1 VSIKGKLRRCENRKR
16 FEPFERFEQ
25 EENYMIETEGLTGA
39 DTLLRVLSHMG
50 VDRIFASPG
59 SEWSPVW
66 EAFAKA
72 KAQSEGVP
80 LYISSRHE
88 EIAVGMA
95 SGFAKSTGKLPAVMI
110 HTTVGAL
117 HATMALR
124 GALHEQVPMVV
135 FTGESLGFGEEAGP
149 DVGAQW
155 LGALADIGG
164 PARLVD
170 RCVKW
175 SYGINAKSLLPSTIQ
190 RACQLAMGTPK
201 GPVFVSIPMEY
212 LFDKMTKN
220 AAADNVPV
228 PAPMADPAALDGLAA
243 TLAEAKNPLIITEE
257 AGRSTVTVQKL
268 VELAELLGAG
278 VVESRASSY
287 VNFPRTHPLHAGF
300 EPQEFLQE
308 ADAILLLGVI
318 APWHPASKKL
328 PPETKVAVLSDNPL
342 RADLPYWGYPVTQI
356 LTGEIESSM
365 KYFVEAVKKRVTKG
379 NSDATR
385 RAESWRSRHEKRKA
399 EWKEEALRRKEQKPI
414 DTRWVTYELAQVMPS
429 DALVVEET
437 ITHRL
442 SIHRYLDMLKP
453 GTFFAGS
460 IGGLGTGTGT
470 ALGVKAAFPKRPV
483 LCLIGDGAFNYDPG
497 LAALGVCQEHNLPI
511 MIVLYNNFGYH
522 SQKSGVPRFF
532 PDGFA
537 VKNRDF
543 IGISI
548 SPSPDY
554 AMVTRAFD
562 GYGEKVEEPDEVR
575 AALQRGLK
583 AITAGQMA
591 LIDIRLAKAAET
603 NERPDR
609 AN

>member
-1 VSIKGKLRRCENRKR
+1 
-16 FEPFERFEQ
+16 
-25 EENYMIETEGLTGA
+25 
-39 DTLLRVLSHMG
+39 
-50 VDRIFASPG
+50 
-59 SEWSPVW
+59 
-66 EAFAKA
+66 
-72 KAQSEGVP
+72 
-80 LYISSRHE
+80 
-88 EIAVGMA
+88 
-95 SGFAKSTGKLPAVMI
+95 
-110 HTTVGAL
+110 
-117 HATMALR
+117 
-124 GALHEQVPMVV
+124 
-135 FTGESLGFGEEAGP
+135 
-149 DVGAQW
+149 
-155 LGALADIGG
+155 
-164 PARLVD
+164 
-170 RCVKW
+170 
-175 SYGINAKSLLPSTIQ
+175 
-190 RACQLAMGTPK
+190 
-201 GPVFVSIPMEY
+201 MEY

-220 AAADNVPV
+220 AAAENVSI
-228 PAPMADPAALDGLAA
+228 PAPTADPAAIEELA
-243 TLAEAKNPLIITEE
+243 TLLASAKNPLIITEE
-257 AGRSTVTVQKL
+257 AGRDPGVVAKL

-308 ADAILLLGVI
+308 ADAILLLGVV

-328 PPETKVAVLSDNPL
+328 NPGTKVAVLSDNPL
-342 RADLPYWGYPVTQI
+342 RSELPYWGFPVNQI

-365 KYFVEAVKKRVTKG
+365 KHLLESLKKRATKG
-379 NSDATR
+379 DDAKR
-385 RAESWRSRHEKRKA
+385 RAESWGRRHEARKA
-399 EWKEEALRRKEQKPI
+399 SWKEDALQRKEQKPI
-414 DTRWVTYELAQVMPS
+414 DTRWVTYELAQVIPA
-429 DALVVEET
+429 DAMVVEET

-453 GTFFAGS
+453 GTFFAGC

-470 ALGVKAAFPKRPV
+470 ALGVKAAHPKRPV

-511 MIVLYNNFGYH
+511 MIVLYNNYGYH

-537 VKNRDF
+537 VKNQDF

-548 SPSPDY
+548 NPSPDY
-554 AMVTRAFD
+554 AMIARAFD
-562 GYGEKVEEPDEVR
+562 GYGEKVEEPSEVR

-583 AITAGQMA
+583 AVAAGQLA

>member
-1 VSIKGKLRRCENRKR
+1 
-16 FEPFERFEQ
+16 
-25 EENYMIETEGLTGA
+25 MIETEGLTGA

-50 VDRIFASPG
+50 VDRIFSSPG
-59 SEWSPVW
+59 SEWAPVW

-80 LYISSRHE
+80 QYISSRHE
-88 EIAVGMA
+88 EVAVGMA
-95 SGFAKSTGKLPAVMI
+95 SGYAKATGKLAAVMI

-124 GALHEQVPMVV
+124 GALHEQIPMVV

-164 PARLVD
+164 PARLVE

-175 SYGINAKSLLPSTIQ
+175 SYGVNAKSLLPSTIQ

-201 GPVFVSIPMEY
+201 GPVFVSLPMEY

-220 AAADNVPV
+220 AAAENVAI
-228 PAPMADPAALDGLAA
+228 PAPMADPAALDELAA
-243 TLAEAKNPLIITEE
+243 SLAGAKNPLIVTEE
-257 AGRSTVTVQKL
+257 AGRDPQVVEQL

-287 VNFPRTHPLHAGF
+287 INFPRTHPLHAGF
-300 EPQEFLQE
+300 EPVEFLVE
-308 ADAILLLGVI
+308 SDVIFLLGVV

-328 PPETKVAVLSDNPL
+328 NPGTKLAVLSDNPL
-342 RADLPYWGYPVTQI
+342 RSEMPYWGYPVTQI
-356 LTGEIESSM
+356 LTGEIERSM
-365 KYFVEAVKKRVTKG
+365 KYLLEAVKKKVSKG
-379 NSDATR
+379 NGDAARRGETWSSRHAAR
-385 RAESWRSRHEKRKA
+385 RAAWHEDALKR
-399 EWKEEALRRKEQKPI
+399 REQKPI
-414 DTRWVTYELAQVMPS
+414 DTRWVTHELAQVIPA
-429 DALVVEET
+429 DAIVVEET

-453 GTFFAGS
+453 GTFFAGC

-470 ALGVKAAFPKRPV
+470 ALGVKAANPKRPV

-497 LAALGVCQEHNLPI
+497 LATLGVCQEHNLPI
-511 MIVLYNNFGYH
+511 MIVLFNNYGYH

-537 VKNRDF
+537 VKNQDF

-548 SPSPDY
+548 NPSPDY
-554 AMVTRAFD
+554 AMIARAFD
-562 GYGEKVEEPDEVR
+562 GYGEKVEEPGEVR

-583 AITAGQMA
+583 AVAGGQVA
-591 LIDIRLAKAAET
+591 LIDVRLAKAAET

>member
-1 VSIKGKLRRCENRKR
+1 
-16 FEPFERFEQ
+16 
-25 EENYMIETEGLTGA
+25 MIETEGLSGA
-39 DTLLRVLSHMG
+39 ETLLRVLSHMG

-95 SGFAKSTGKLPAVMI
+95 SGYAKSTGKLSAVMI

-117 HATMALR
+117 HAAMALR
-124 GALHEQVPMVV
+124 GALHDQVPMVV
-135 FTGESLGFGEEAGP
+135 FAGESIGFGEEAGP

-170 RCVKW
+170 HCVKW
-175 SYGINAKSLLPSTIQ
+175 SYGVNAKSLLPSTIQ

-201 GPVFVSIPMEY
+201 GPVFVSLPMEY
-212 LFDKMTKN
+212 LFDKMTKH
-220 AAADNVPV
+220 AAGENVPV
-228 PAPMADPAALDGLAA
+228 PAPMADPAAIEELAA
-243 TLAEAKNPLIITEE
+243 LLAGAKNPVIITEE
-257 AGRSTVTVQKL
+257 AGRSPGVVEKL

-300 EPQEFLQE
+300 EPIEFLPE
-308 ADAILLLGVI
+308 ADVIFLLGVI
-318 APWHPASKKL
+318 TPWHPASRRL
-328 PPETKVAVLSDNPL
+328 APGTKVAVLSDNPL
-342 RADLPYWGYPVTQI
+342 RSELPYWGYPVNQI
-356 LTGEIESSM
+356 LTGEIETSM
-365 KYFVEAVKKRVTKG
+365 KHLLEAVKKRVSKG
-379 NSDATR
+379 NGDAAR
-385 RAESWRSRHEKRKA
+385 RADTWRGRHDARKA
-399 EWKEEALRRKEQKPI
+399 DWKEEALRRQTQKPI
-414 DTRWVTYELAQVMPS
+414 DTRWVTYELAQVIPP
-429 DALVVEET
+429 DAIVVEET

-442 SIHRYLDMLKP
+442 SIHRYLDRLKP
-453 GTFFAGS
+453 GSFFAGC
-460 IGGLGTGTGT
+460 IGGLGTGLGT

-483 LCLIGDGAFNYDPG
+483 LCLIGDGSFNYDPG
-497 LAALGVCQEHNLPI
+497 LPALGVCQEHQLPI
-511 MIVLYNNFGYH
+511 LIVLFNNYGYL
-522 SQKSGVPRFF
+522 SQRSGVPRYF

-537 VKNRDF
+537 VRNQDF

-548 SPSPDY
+548 TPSPDY
-554 AMVTRAFD
+554 ATVARAFD
-562 GYGEKVEEPDEVR
+562 GYGERVEEPGEVR
-575 AALQRGLK
+575 AAIQRGLK
-583 AITAGQMA
+583 AVAGGQLA

>member
-1 VSIKGKLRRCENRKR
+1 
-16 FEPFERFEQ
+16 
-25 EENYMIETEGLTGA
+25 MIETEGLTGA

-59 SEWSPVW
+59 SEWAPVW

-88 EIAVGMA
+88 EVAVGMA

-135 FTGESLGFGEEAGP
+135 FTGESLGFGEEPGP

-155 LGALADIGG
+155 LGALADVGG

-175 SYGINAKSLLPSTIQ
+175 SYGVNAKSLLPSTIQ
-190 RACQLAMGTPK
+190 RACQLAMAAPK
-201 GPVFVSIPMEY
+201 GPVFVSLPMEY

-220 AAADNVPV
+220 AAAVNVPI
-228 PAPMADPAALDGLAA
+228 PAPLADPAAIEELAA
-243 TLAEAKNPLIITEE
+243 TLVGAKNPLVITEE
-257 AGRSTVTVQKL
+257 AGRDPGVVEKL
-268 VELAELLGAG
+268 VELADLLGAG

-300 EPQEFLQE
+300 EPSEFLAE
-308 ADAILLLGVI
+308 TDVIFLLGVI
-318 APWHPASKKL
+318 TPWHPVSRQLA
-328 PPETKVAVLSDNPL
+328 PGTKVAVLSDNPL
-342 RADLPYWGYPVTQI
+342 RSELPYWGYPVSQI
-356 LTGEIESSM
+356 LTGEIEGSLTHLL
-365 KYFVEAVKKRVTKG
+365 EAVKKRVSKG
-379 NSDATR
+379 NTGAAR
-385 RAESWRSRHEKRKA
+385 RAESWRGRHEARRA
-399 EWKEEALRRKEQKPI
+399 SWKEEALRRQAQKPI
-414 DTRWVTYELAQVMPS
+414 DTRWVTYELAQVIPS
-429 DALVVEET
+429 DAIVVEET

-453 GTFFAGS
+453 GTFFAGC

-511 MIVLYNNFGYH
+511 MIVLYNNYGYH

-537 VKNRDF
+537 VKNQDF

-548 SPSPDY
+548 APSPEY
-554 AMVTRAFD
+554 ALIARAFD
-562 GYGEKVEEPDEVR
+562 GYGEKVEEPGEVHT
-575 AALQRGLK
+575 ALQRGLK
-583 AITAGQMA
+583 AIAGGQMA

>member
-1 VSIKGKLRRCENRKR
+1 
-16 FEPFERFEQ
+16 
-25 EENYMIETEGLTGA
+25 MIETEGLTGA
-39 DTLLRVLSHMG
+39 DALLRVLSQMG
-50 VDRIFASPG
+50 VDRIFSSPG

-80 LYISSRHE
+80 QYISSRHE
-88 EIAVGMA
+88 EVAVGMA
-95 SGFAKSTGKLPAVMI
+95 SGYAKATGKLPAVMI

-124 GALHEQVPMVV
+124 GALHEQIPMVV

-175 SYGINAKSLLPSTIQ
+175 SYGVNAKSLLPSTIQ

-212 LFDKMTKN
+212 LFDKMSKN
-220 AAADNVPV
+220 AAAESVPI
-228 PAPMADPAALDGLAA
+228 PAPMAEPAALEELAA
-243 TLAEAKNPLIITEE
+243 ALAGAKNPIIITEE
-257 AGRSTVTVQKL
+257 AGRSPAVVEQLVQ
-268 VELAELLGAG
+268 LAELLGAG

-287 VNFPRTHPLHAGF
+287 VNFPRTHPHHAGF
-300 EPQEFLQE
+300 EPAEFLQE
-308 ADAILLLGVI
+308 ADVLFLLGVVT
-318 APWHPASKKL
+318 PWHPASKKL
-328 PPETKVAVLSDNPL
+328 NSGTKVAVLSDNPL
-342 RADLPYWGYPVTQI
+342 RSELPYWGYPVNQI
-356 LTGEIESSM
+356 LTGEIESSL
-365 KYFVEAVKKRVTKG
+365 KYLLNVVRKKISQG

-385 RAESWRSRHEKRKA
+385 RSEIWRSRHQARRA
-399 EWKEEALRRKEQKPI
+399 SWQEEALVRKEQKPI
-414 DTRWVTYELAQVMPS
+414 DTRWVTHQLAQVIPS
-429 DALVVEET
+429 DAIVVEET

-442 SIHRYLDMLKP
+442 SIHRYLDMLTP
-453 GTFFAGS
+453 GSFFAGC

-470 ALGVKAAFPKRPV
+470 ALGVKAANPKRPV

-511 MIVLYNNFGYH
+511 MILLYNNYGYH

-537 VKNRDF
+537 VKNQDF

-548 SPSPDY
+548 NPSPDY
-554 AMVTRAFD
+554 AMIARAFE
-562 GYGEKVEEPDEVR
+562 GYGEKVEEPGEVR

-583 AITAGQMA
+583 AVAGGQVA
-591 LIDIRLAKAAET
+591 LIDVRLAKAAES

>member
-1 VSIKGKLRRCENRKR
+1 
-16 FEPFERFEQ
+16 
-25 EENYMIETEGLTGA
+25 MIETKGLSGA

-95 SGFAKSTGKLPAVMI
+95 SGYAKSTGKLPAVMI

-135 FTGESLGFGEEAGP
+135 LTGESLGFGEEEGP

-175 SYGINAKSLLPSTIQ
+175 SYGVNAKSLLPSTIQ
-190 RACQLAMGTPK
+190 RACQLAMGFPK
-201 GPVFVSIPMEY
+201 GPVFVSLPMEY

-220 AAADNVPV
+220 ASAENVPI
-228 PAPMADPAALDGLAA
+228 PSPMADPASIDELAA
-243 TLAEAKNPLIITEE
+243 CLAAAKNPVIITEE
-257 AGRSTVTVQKL
+257 AGRSTVVVEKL

-308 ADAILLLGVI
+308 ADAIFLLGVI
-318 APWHPASKKL
+318 TPWHPASKSL
-328 PPETKVAVLSDNPL
+328 APGTKVAVLSENPL
-342 RADLPYWGYPVTQI
+342 RSDLPYWGYPVNQI
-356 LTGEIESSM
+356 LTGDIESSM
-365 KYFVEAVKKRVTKG
+365 KHLVECVKKRSGKANG
-379 NSDATR
+379 DAAGRTDI
-385 RAESWRSRHEKRKA
+385 WRKRHEERKA
-399 EWKEEALRRKEQKPI
+399 KWKEEALIRKDQKPI
-414 DTRWVTYELAQVMPS
+414 DTRWITHELAQVLPA
-429 DALVVEET
+429 DAMIIEET

-453 GTFFAGS
+453 GSFFAGC

-497 LAALGVCQEHNLPI
+497 LAALGVCQEHQLPI
-511 MIVLYNNFGYH
+511 MIVLYNNYGYH

-532 PDGFA
+532 PEGFA
-537 VKNRDF
+537 VRNQDF

-548 SPSPDY
+548 NPSPDY
-554 AMVTRAFD
+554 ATIARAFD
-562 GYGEKVEEPDEVR
+562 GYGEKVEEPSEVR
-575 AALQRGLK
+575 AALQRALR
-583 AITAGQMA
+583 AIAAGQLA
-591 LIDIRLAKAAET
+591 LIDVRLAKAAET

>member
-1 VSIKGKLRRCENRKR
+1 
-16 FEPFERFEQ
+16 
-25 EENYMIETEGLTGA
+25 MIETEGLNGA
-39 DTLLRVLSHMG
+39 DTLLRVLAHMG
-50 VDRIFASPG
+50 VDHIFSSPG

-80 LYISSRHE
+80 QYITSRHE
-88 EIAVGMA
+88 EVAVGMA
-95 SGFAKSTGKLPAVMI
+95 SGYAKSTGKLPAVMI

-175 SYGINAKSLLPSTIQ
+175 SYGVNAKSLLPSTIQ

-220 AAADNVPV
+220 AVADNVPV
-228 PAPMADPAALDGLAA
+228 PAPMAAPATIDELAAALAN
-243 TLAEAKNPLIITEE
+243 AKNPLVITEE
-257 AGRSTVTVQKL
+257 AGRDLSVVEQL

-278 VVESRASSY
+278 VVETRASSY

-300 EPQEFLQE
+300 EPAEFMQE
-308 ADAILLLGVI
+308 ADVILLLGVV
-318 APWHPASKKL
+318 APWHPASRKL
-328 PPETKVAVLSDNPL
+328 NSATHVAVLSDNPL
-342 RADLPYWGYPVTQI
+342 RSELPYWGYQVNQI
-356 LTGEIESSM
+356 LTGEITSSM
-365 KYFVEAVKKRVTKG
+365 KYLLESVKMKVSRG
-379 NSDATR
+379 NSEASRRTETWRGRHEAR
-385 RAESWRSRHEKRKA
+385 RAGWRED
-399 EWKEEALRRKEQKPI
+399 ALRRKEQKPI
-414 DTRWVTYELAQVMPS
+414 DTRWVTHELAQVIPP
-429 DALVVEET
+429 DAIVVEET

-453 GTFFAGS
+453 GSFFAGC

-470 ALGVKAAFPKRPV
+470 ALGVKAANPKRPV

-511 MIVLYNNFGYH
+511 MILLYNNYGYH

-537 VKNRDF
+537 VKNQDF

-548 SPSPDY
+548 NPSPDY
-554 AMVTRAFD
+554 ATIARAFD
-562 GYGEKVEEPDEVR
+562 GYGEKVEEPEEVR

-583 AITAGQMA
+583 AVAGGQVA
-591 LIDIRLAKAAET
+591 LIDVRLAKAAET

>member
-1 VSIKGKLRRCENRKR
+1 
-16 FEPFERFEQ
+16 
-25 EENYMIETEGLTGA
+25 MIETEGLSGA
-39 DTLLRVLSHMG
+39 DTLLRVLAHMG

-80 LYISSRHE
+80 LYITSRHE

-95 SGFAKSTGKLPAVMI
+95 SGYAKSTGKLPAVMI

-135 FTGESLGFGEEAGP
+135 FTGESLGFGEEPGP
-149 DVGAQW
+149 DAGAQW

-175 SYGINAKSLLPSTIQ
+175 SHGVNAKSLLPSTIQ
-190 RACQLAMGTPK
+190 RACQLAVGSPK

-220 AAADNVPV
+220 ASAENVPV
-228 PAPMADPAALDGLAA
+228 PAPMADPAAIEELAA
-243 TLAEAKNPLIITEE
+243 TLANAKNPVIITEE
-257 AGRSTVTVQKL
+257 AGRSTAVVEKL

-278 VVESRASSY
+278 VIESRASGY
-287 VNFPRTHPLHAGF
+287 VNFPRNHPLHGGF

-308 ADAILLLGVI
+308 ADFILLLGVI
-318 APWHPASKKL
+318 TPWHPASKKL
-328 PPETKVAVLSDNPL
+328 GQGTKVAVLSEDPL
-342 RADLPYWGYPVTQI
+342 RSDLPYWGYPVNQI
-356 LTGEIESSM
+356 LTGEIESSF
-365 KYFVEAVKKRVTKG
+365 KHLLECVKKRVSKG
-379 NSDATR
+379 NTDATR
-385 RAESWRSRHEKRKA
+385 RAETWRSRHEKRKA
-399 EWKEEALRRKEQKPI
+399 AWKEEALIRKDQKPI
-414 DTRWVTYELAQVMPS
+414 DTRWITYELAQVLPP

-453 GTFFAGS
+453 GTFFAGC

-470 ALGVKAAFPKRPV
+470 ALGVKAAYPKRPV

-497 LAALGVCQEHNLPI
+497 LAALGVCQEHQLPI
-511 MIVLYNNFGYH
+511 MIVLFNNYGYH

-532 PDGFA
+532 PDGF
-537 VKNRDF
+537 
-543 IGISI
+543 
-548 SPSPDY
+548 
-554 AMVTRAFD
+554 
-562 GYGEKVEEPDEVR
+562 E
-575 AALQRGLK
+575 
-583 AITAGQMA
+583 
-591 LIDIRLAKAAET
+591 AAET

>member
-1 VSIKGKLRRCENRKR
+1 
-16 FEPFERFEQ
+16 
-25 EENYMIETEGLTGA
+25 MIETEGLSGA
-39 DTLLRVLSHMG
+39 DTLLRVLAHMG

-80 LYISSRHE
+80 LYITSRHE

-95 SGFAKSTGKLPAVMI
+95 SGYAKSTGKLPAVMI

-135 FTGESLGFGEEAGP
+135 FTGESLGFGEEPGP
-149 DVGAQW
+149 DAGAQW

-175 SYGINAKSLLPSTIQ
+175 SHGVNAKSLLPSTIQ
-190 RACQLAMGTPK
+190 RACQLAVGSPK
-201 GPVFVSIPMEY
+201 GPVFVSILMEY

-220 AAADNVPV
+220 ASAENVPV
-228 PAPMADPAALDGLAA
+228 PAPMADPAAI
-243 TLAEAKNPLIITEE
+243 E
-257 AGRSTVTVQKL
+257 
-268 VELAELLGAG
+268 ELAELLGAG
-278 VVESRASSY
+278 VIESRASGY
-287 VNFPRTHPLHAGF
+287 VNFPRNHPLHGGF

-308 ADAILLLGVI
+308 ADFILLLGVI
-318 APWHPASKKL
+318 TPWHPASKKL
-328 PPETKVAVLSDNPL
+328 GQGTKVAVLSEDPL
-342 RADLPYWGYPVTQI
+342 RSDLPYWGYPVNQI
-356 LTGEIESSM
+356 LTGEIESSF
-365 KYFVEAVKKRVTKG
+365 KHLLECVKKRVFKG
-379 NSDATR
+379 NTDATR
-385 RAESWRSRHEKRKA
+385 RAETWRSRHEKRKA
-399 EWKEEALRRKEQKPI
+399 AWKEEALIRKDQKPI
-414 DTRWVTYELAQVMPS
+414 DTRWITYELAQVLPP

-453 GTFFAGS
+453 GTFFAGC

-470 ALGVKAAFPKRPV
+470 ALGVKAAYPKRPV

-497 LAALGVCQEHNLPI
+497 LAALGVCQEHQLPI
-511 MIVLYNNFGYH
+511 MIVLFNNYGYH

-537 VKNRDF
+537 VRNQDF
-543 IGISI
+543 VGISI
-548 SPSPDY
+548 NPSPDY
-554 AMVTRAFD
+554 ATVARAFD
-562 GYGEKVEEPDEVR
+562 GYGEKVEEPGEVR

-583 AITAGQMA
+583 AIAGGQMA

>member
-1 VSIKGKLRRCENRKR
+1 
-16 FEPFERFEQ
+16 
-25 EENYMIETEGLTGA
+25 
-39 DTLLRVLSHMG
+39 
-50 VDRIFASPG
+50 
-59 SEWSPVW
+59 VW

-80 LYISSRHE
+80 QYITSRHE
-88 EIAVGMA
+88 EVAVGMA
-95 SGFAKSTGKLPAVMI
+95 SGYAKATGKLPAVMI

-175 SYGINAKSLLPSTIQ
+175 SYGVNAKALLPSTIQ

-212 LFDKMTKN
+212 LFDRMTKN
-220 AAADNVPV
+220 AAAENVPV
-228 PAPMADPAALDGLAA
+228 PAPMADPAAIEELAA
-243 TLAEAKNPLIITEE
+243 SLAGAKNPLIITEE
-257 AGRSTVTVQKL
+257 AGRDPRVVEQL
-268 VELAELLGAG
+268 AELAELLGAG

-300 EPQEFLQE
+300 EPAEFLQ
-308 ADAILLLGVI
+308 DSDVILLLGVV

-328 PPETKVAVLSDNPL
+328 NSGTKVAVLSDNPL
-342 RADLPYWGYPVTQI
+342 RSELPYWGYPVNQI

-365 KYFVEAVKKRVTKG
+365 KYLLDSVKKKVSKG
-379 NSDATR
+379 TGEANR
-385 RAESWRSRHEKRKA
+385 RAENWRGRHEARRA
-399 EWKEEALRRKEQKPI
+399 SWKEEALKRKEQKPI
-414 DTRWVTYELAQVMPS
+414 DTRWVTYELAQVIPS
-429 DALVVEET
+429 DAIVVEET

-453 GTFFAGS
+453 GAFFAGC

-470 ALGVKAAFPKRPV
+470 ALGVKAANPKRPV

-511 MIVLYNNFGYH
+511 MILLYNNYGYH

-537 VKNRDF
+537 VKNQDF
-543 IGISI
+543 VGISI
-548 SPSPDY
+548 NPSPDY
-554 AMVTRAFD
+554 AMIARAFD
-562 GYGEKVEEPDEVR
+562 GYGEKVEEPGEVR

-583 AITAGQMA
+583 AVAGGQVA
-591 LIDIRLAKAAET
+591 LIDVRLAKAAET

>member
-1 VSIKGKLRRCENRKR
+1 
-16 FEPFERFEQ
+16 
-25 EENYMIETEGLTGA
+25 MIETEGMTGA
-39 DTLLRVLSHMG
+39 DTLLRVLAQMG
-50 VDRIFASPG
+50 IDRIFSSPG
-59 SEWSPVW
+59 SEWAPVW

-88 EIAVGMA
+88 EVAVGMA
-95 SGFAKSTGKLPAVMI
+95 SGYAKSTGKLPAVMI

-124 GALHEQVPMVV
+124 GALHEQIPMVV

-164 PARLVD
+164 PARLVE

-175 SYGINAKSLLPSTIQ
+175 SYGVNAKSLLPSTIQ
-190 RACQLAMGTPK
+190 RACQLAMSAPK
-201 GPVFVSIPMEY
+201 GPVFVSLPMEY

-220 AAADNVPV
+220 AAAENVAI
-228 PAPMADPAALDGLAA
+228 PAPVADPAAVEDLAA
-243 TLAEAKNPLIITEE
+243 LLTGAKNPLIITEE
-257 AGRSTVTVQKL
+257 AGRDPAVVEKL

-308 ADAILLLGVI
+308 ADAILLLGVVV
-318 APWHPASKKL
+318 PWHPASKKL
-328 PPETKVAVLSDNPL
+328 NPATKVAVLSDNPL
-342 RADLPYWGYPVTQI
+342 RSELPYWGFPVSQI
-356 LTGEIESSM
+356 ATGEIDSSM
-365 KYFVEAVKKRVTKG
+365 KHLLDAVKRKSTKG
-379 NSDATR
+379 NNDAAR
-385 RAESWRSRHEKRKA
+385 RAETWRGRHEARRA
-399 EWKEEALRRKEQKPI
+399 SWKEDAVRRQEQKPL
-414 DTRWVTYELAQVMPS
+414 DTRWVTYELSQVIPP
-429 DALVVEET
+429 DAIVVEET

-453 GTFFAGS
+453 GSFFAGC

-470 ALGVKAAFPKRPV
+470 ALGVKAANPKRPV

-511 MIVLYNNFGYH
+511 MIVLYNNYGYH

-537 VKNRDF
+537 VKNQDF

-548 SPSPDY
+548 NPSPDY
-554 AMVTRAFD
+554 AMIARAFE
-562 GYGEKVEEPDEVR
+562 GYGEKVEEPSEVH

-583 AITAGQMA
+583 ALAGGQMA
-591 LIDIRLAKAAET
+591 LIDVRLAKAAET

>member
-1 VSIKGKLRRCENRKR
+1 
-16 FEPFERFEQ
+16 
-25 EENYMIETEGLTGA
+25 
-39 DTLLRVLSHMG
+39 
-50 VDRIFASPG
+50 
-59 SEWSPVW
+59 
-66 EAFAKA
+66 
-72 KAQSEGVP
+72 
-80 LYISSRHE
+80 
-88 EIAVGMA
+88 
-95 SGFAKSTGKLPAVMI
+95 
-110 HTTVGAL
+110 
-117 HATMALR
+117 MALR

-175 SYGINAKSLLPSTIQ
+175 SYGVNAKSLWPSTIQ
-190 RACQLAMGTPK
+190 RACQLAMGSPK
-201 GPVFVSIPMEY
+201 GPVFVSVPMEY

-228 PAPMADPAALDGLAA
+228 PAPMADPVAIEELAGSLAA
-243 TLAEAKNPLIITEE
+243 AKNPLIITEE
-257 AGRSTVTVQKL
+257 AGRSTVVVEKL

-308 ADAILLLGVI
+308 ADVILLLGVI

-328 PPETKVAVLSDNPL
+328 TPGTKVAVLSENPL
-342 RADLPYWGYPVTQI
+342 RSDLPYWGYPVNQI
-356 LTGEIESSM
+356 LTGEIENSM
-365 KYFVEAVKKRVTKG
+365 KYLVESVKKRVSKG
-379 NSDATR
+379 NDDASR
-385 RAESWRSRHEKRKA
+385 RVEKWRSRHEARKA
-399 EWKEEALRRKEQKPI
+399 QWKEDALSRREQKPI
-414 DTRWVTYELAQVMPS
+414 DTRWVTHELAQVIPS

-453 GTFFAGS
+453 GSFFAGC

-497 LAALGVCQEHNLPI
+497 LAALGVCQEHQLPI
-511 MIVLYNNFGYH
+511 MIVLYNNYGYH

-537 VKNRDF
+537 VRNQDF

-548 SPSPDY
+548 NPSPDY
-554 AMVTRAFD
+554 ATVARAFE
-562 GYGEKVEEPDEVR
+562 GYGEKVEEPGEVR

-583 AITAGQMA
+583 AIAGGQMA